1 MFKLVST
8 CESSNFNSY
17 SGRITCCI
25 SVAYNQF
32 TCHWSYSYLLV
43 TVISDRAV
51 QDSWVSFNQELYLKA
66 FEIVSAMKIR
76 IFVRLGGPHQLMCF
90 IGSIGKVIKGSG
102 LGTALDTIYTSVTIN
117 PMLIGKTY
125 TRAVRGHLICASATQ
140 LTLLKQF
147 WHSSTSD
154 QQNELKNIYD
164 WEDPWLLQ
172 TMAFRLN

>member
-1 MFKLVST
+1 
-8 CESSNFNSY
+8 
-17 SGRITCCI
+17 
-25 SVAYNQF
+25 
-32 TCHWSYSYLLV
+32 
-43 TVISDRAV
+43 
-51 QDSWVSFNQELYLKA
+51 
-66 FEIVSAMKIR
+66 MKIR

-125 TRAVRGHLICASATQ
+125 TRAVRGHLIYASATQ

-154 QQNELKNIYD
+154 QQNELKNIY
-164 WEDPWLLQ
+164 E
-172 TMAFRLN
+172 